1 MGKNEVFRRK
11 ETKYVLSKEMYKTL
25 LDKLTT
31 YIKEDKYFISHIY
44 NIYYDTP
51 NDYLIMKSIEGPKY
65 KEKVRLRSYKI
76 PELDDIVFLEIK
88 KKYNGIVGKRRIELK
103 LSDFYNYIDTGILN
117 NSNEQIKQEIDY
129 CFKQYKLE
137 PRRFICY
144 DRYAYVSKDND
155 TFRVTFDY
163 NIKSR
168 KDNLRLE
175 LGDKGDYLLDDNSYV
190 MEVKALDSY
199 PIWFTKILSELK
211 IYPVSFS
218 KYGKIY
224 MKDFE
229 EE

>member
-1 MGKNEVFRRK
+1 MGNNEVFRRK
-11 ETKYVLSKEMYKTL
+11 ETKYILSKDLYEDL
-25 LDKLTT
+25 LNKLKP

-51 NDYLIMKSIEGPKY
+51 NDYLIIRSIEGPKY
-65 KEKVRLRSYKI
+65 KEKVRLRCYSI
-76 PELDDIVFLEIK
+76 PSLDDIVFLEIK

-103 LSDFYNYIDTGILN
+103 LKDFYHYIETGELN
-117 NSNEQIKQEIDY
+117 NSNEQIKKEIDY

-137 PRRFICY
+137 PRRFLCY
-144 DRYAYVSKDND
+144 DRYAYVSKDNN

-163 NIKSR
+163 NIRSR
-168 KDNLRLE
+168 KDDLRLD
-175 LGDKGDYLLDDNSYV
+175 LGDKGDYLFDDDKYV

-211 IYPVSFS
+211 IYPMSFS
-218 KYGKIY
+218 KYGTIY
-224 MKDFE
+224 KKDFE